1 MNKIGNFLPEFLA
14 LLLPGTVEAVN
25 KEIIRQLNKI
35 LVNYEENHKVNQK
48 RKLRQMDQINGSN
61 ISTET

>member
-14 LLLPGTVEAVN
+14 LLLPGRVEAVN